1 MAINFPKEKW
11 RQAVTRLTEAGVDI
25 ASLSAFRILFGLL
38 MAAAMVRFIS
48 KGWVRQLYVEPSFH
62 FSYPGFAWVQ
72 PWPSFWMHAHFVALA
87 ALALGV
93 ACGFFYRT
101 CITLFFLGFT
111 YVELIDQT
119 AYLNHYYFISLISGL
134 MIFLPA
140 NRAWS
145 IDALRKPE
153 IRLETAPAWTLN
165 LLRFQVAVVY
175 FFAGLAKINADWLLH
190 AQPLRIWLPA
200 RSDLMFFGPWLNEV
214 WIAYAASWF
223 GAIFDLSI
231 VFFLLNKRT
240 RRPAYAFVVLFHV
253 ATWLLFNIG
262 MFPWIMIVSAT
273 LLFADDWPRVWLA
286 RFRSL
291 ASRRFKPSWLAN
303 RQKPK
308 PCNEKNI
315 RDPLSRGER
324 SPNHALDESL
334 DGELISSAGD
344 FLAGHEPASGARTF
358 LSASPTPVT
367 RGADRNVRAPI
378 HGQLA
383 GAPVCDRLL
392 TPANPKA
399 VRKPALRFMPREC
412 DLFHSIASNK
422 NRAGIE
428 PPTHA
433 FIRPLCEGGEFSW
446 HRQPHFRGMLTLWLV
461 GLYVIVQ
468 LALPLRSYF
477 FSEPPA
483 WTGAGFNCAWRVM
496 LVEKSGYAEFRAFD
510 PATGLRWKLPAREY
524 LTRRQEMMMAQD
536 PYLVRAMARRMAAD
550 LRECGYP
557 HIRIQADSFAT
568 LNGRPSQRLI
578 NPEFNLAGAGH
589 AWVPLS
595 F

>member
-1 MAINFPKEKW
+1 MAIDFPKEKW
-11 RQAVTRLTEAGVDI
+11 RQAVSRLTEARVDI
-25 ASLSAFRILFGLL
+25 ASLAVFRILFGLL
-38 MAAAMVRFIS
+38 MAAAMVRFLS
-48 KGWVRQLYVEPSFH
+48 KGWVHQLYVEPSFH

-72 PWPSFWMHAHFVALA
+72 PWPGFWMHAHFI
-87 ALALGV
+87 ALALLAVGV

-153 IRLETAPAWTLN
+153 LRLETVPAWTLN

-175 FFAGLAKINADWLLH
+175 FFAGLAKVNADWLLH

-200 RSDLMFFGPWLNEV
+200 RSDLMLIGPWLNETWV
-214 WIAYAASWF
+214 AYAASWF

-240 RRPAYAFVVLFHV
+240 RRPAYACVVLFHV

-273 LLFADDWPRVWLA
+273 LLFAPDWPRAWLTRFAAWASSRLRPVWPGHGVRILA
-286 RFRSL
+286 
-291 ASRRFKPSWLAN
+291 APE
-303 RQKPK
+303 QP
-308 PCNEKNI
+308 P
-315 RDPLSRGER
+315 
-324 SPNHALDESL
+324 HAFT
-334 DGELISSAGD
+334 G
-344 FLAGHEPASGARTF
+344 
-358 LSASPTPVT
+358 PTPE
-367 RGADRNVRAPI
+367 AVRAST
-378 HGQLA
+378 
-383 GAPVCDRLL
+383 CR
-392 TPANPKA
+392 
-399 VRKPALRFMPREC
+399 
-412 DLFHSIASNK
+412 
-422 NRAGIE
+422 
-428 PPTHA
+428 
-433 FIRPLCEGGEFSW
+433 RPLL
-446 HRQPHFRGMLTLWLV
+446 RRTLAPGLV
-461 GLYVIVQ
+461 GAYVIAQ

-477 FSEPPA
+477 SSEPPA

-496 LVEKSGYAEFRAFD
+496 LVEKSGYTEFRAFD
-510 PATGLRWKLPAREY
+510 PTTGRRWKLSAREY
-524 LTRRQEMMMAQD
+524 LTRRQEVMMAQD
-536 PYLVRAMARRMAAD
+536 PYLIRAMARRMAAD

-557 HIRIQADSFAT
+557 HIQIQADSFAT

-589 AWVPLS
+589 AWVPMS